1 MGVPFRSEVKAMT
14 EGGTVIEMD
23 LEGAA
28 DLQERFLKGVWRRVE
43 EVANVN

>member
-14 EGGTVIEMD
+14 EGGTTIEMD